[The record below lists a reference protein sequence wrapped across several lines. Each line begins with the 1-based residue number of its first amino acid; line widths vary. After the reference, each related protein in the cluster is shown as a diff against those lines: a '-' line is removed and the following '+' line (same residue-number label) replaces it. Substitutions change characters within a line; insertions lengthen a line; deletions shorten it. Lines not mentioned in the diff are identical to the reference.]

1 MDSGRYS
8 RRLRP
13 ATSRSRFGTAVS
25 THKECLPH
33 AASRRVLPPSVAR
46 QAVVPTSSIAAF
58 ARVLLVLALPAAL
71 ASAQEPVDASA
82 TPGALALDSFLAE
95 VDTFT
100 AEFEQELTS
109 SDGQLLDTAQGTLSL
124 KRPNRFLWRYESPI
138 EQLVVADGAQLWMYD
153 IELAQATVAP
163 LDSDNPSSPAML
175 LSGEEDVR
183 DGFDVVEDYASD
195 GADWIRLS
203 PKPGGTDFRSVLIG
217 FIDGLPVQLELV
229 DGLDQVTSITFSGIA
244 VNTDLSDSA
253 FEFEPPPGVDV
264 IGGEG

>member
-1 MDSGRYS
+1 MDSGRFS
-8 RRLRP
+8 RRPRP
-13 ATSRSRFGTAVS
+13 ATSRSRLGTAVS
-25 THKECLPH
+25 THRECLPH
-33 AASRRVLPPSVAR
+33 AASRRVLPPSVAWR
-46 QAVVPTSSIAAF
+46 AVGSTSSIVAF
-58 ARVLLVLALPAAL
+58 ARVVLVLALPAAP
-71 ASAQEPVDASA
+71 ASAQDPVDAST
-82 TPGALALDSFLAE
+82 TPGALALDSFLVE

-100 AEFEQELTS
+100 AAFEQELTS

-138 EQLVVADGAQLWMYD
+138 EQLVVADGEQLWMYD

-175 LSGEEDVR
+175 LSGEEAVR
-183 DGFDVVEDYASD
+183 DGFDVVEDFASD

-244 VNTDLSDSA
+244 VNADLSDSA
-253 FEFEPPPGVDV
+253 FEFEPPPDVDV